1 MKKIRIAIIM
11 LLFLAVFGASDRAF
25 AKDKTKPRMIYA
37 VDTTEP
43 VKDYVK
49 LVIKVTDE
57 SGLAEVKFKGGK
69 RSKSYFSKR
78 GLGKSITLKNDKK
91 AFKVTQNGIYT
102 FYAKDK
108 AGNERLMY
116 VEINNIDNT
125 APTLSLSLS
134 TIRKKTTV
142 HLNATDDSGSVFFK
156 VLTDSHE
163 AYDPKWDETEN
174 LVDDSFEAEDG
185 YIYTFLAYD
194 AAGNRTTEEVLIDEE
209 FRAVWFTYI
218 EYAPSFKYESKTY
231 DEFKRY
237 IDTAFD
243 QLWNQNFTAVIF
255 QVRPYADALY
265 PSKYYPWSGFISGEQ
280 GKDPGYDPLAYMV
293 EAAHARG
300 LEFHA
305 YLNPYRVNK
314 TTSEKGKK
322 FYYDMSDNNQA
333 VIWMNSDDPDLQR
346 NVLCDNGV
354 YYYNPA
360 KPEVREL
367 IVNGVR
373 EIVEN
378 YDVDGIH
385 FDDYFY
391 PTLGTKYKK
400 TSDYLEYNEYKS
412 SFDISAEALNIADW
426 RRENVSTLIKE
437 VYAAVK
443 EADPDCVFGI
453 SPAGNMNNLRLDD
466 RYYCDID
473 KWCSESGYIDY
484 IAPQVYWGFEH
495 PTCPFKETVNK
506 WQNIVTSPT
515 VKLYIGLAGHN
526 AEGMPTDEWKENKDI
541 LAREVKYTR
550 KTNFVDGFI
559 YYRYEF
565 LNRKATQKE
574 VKKLLNL
581 FN

>member
-1 MKKIRIAIIM
+1 
-11 LLFLAVFGASDRAF
+11 
-25 AKDKTKPRMIYA
+25 
-37 VDTTEP
+37 
-43 VKDYVK
+43 
-49 LVIKVTDE
+49 
-57 SGLAEVKFKGGK
+57 
-69 RSKSYFSKR
+69 
-78 GLGKSITLKNDKK
+78 
-91 AFKVTQNGIYT
+91 
-102 FYAKDK
+102 
-108 AGNERLMY
+108 GNERLMY

-125 APTLSLSLS
+125 APTLNLSL
-134 TIRKKTTV
+134 TTLRKKTTV
-142 HLNATDDSGSVFFK
+142 NISALDDSGEVFIK
-156 VLTDSHE
+156 LLEDSHE
-163 AYDPKWDETEN
+163 AEDPEWDMAEEFT
-174 LVDDSFEAEDG
+174 LDSFQAKDG
-185 YIYTFLAYD
+185 YYYTVLAYD
-194 AAGNRTTEEVLIDEE
+194 KAGNRTTEEVFIDEE

-231 DEFKRY
+231 EEFKSY
-237 IDTAFD
+237 IDKAFD

-255 QVRPYADALY
+255 QVRPYGDALY

-293 EAAHARG
+293 DAAHKRG

-305 YLNPYRVNK
+305 YLNPYRINK

-322 FYYDMSDNNQA
+322 FYYDMCDENQA
-333 VIWMNSDDPDLQR
+333 VKWMNSSDPDEQR
-346 NVLCDNGV
+346 NVLCDAGV

-391 PTLGTKYKK
+391 PTLGNKYKK
-400 TSDYLEYNEYKS
+400 TSDSLEWEEYLN
-412 SFDISAEALNIADW
+412 SFDISAEALKLPDW
-426 RRENVSTLIKE
+426 RRENVSTLIRE

-443 EADPDCVFGI
+443 EADPNCVFGI

-473 KWCSESGYIDY
+473 RWCSESGYIDY

-495 PTCPFKETVNK
+495 STCPFKETVDK
-506 WQNIVTSPT
+506 WQKIVTSDS

-526 AEGMPTDEWKENKDI
+526 AEGLPTDEWKENKDI
-541 LAREVKYTR
+541 LSREVKYTR

-559 YYRYEF
+559 FYRYDF